1 MVGVT
6 ALPDGV
12 PALDGSL
19 HVDLATRRRCAGDAG
34 RISTGLPAAVLRPGS
49 AADVAR
55 MVGYCR
61 RHRIPVAARGLG
73 NTTGGQGLVPDGVV
87 VESRALAGVRP
98 IGAAGGPS
106 PGSAA
111 ATVGAG
117 ATWLELARAADPHG
131 LAIPAATGYLDLTV
145 GGTLSVGGIPPAVAC
160 GAQVDHVHEL
170 EVVTGDG
177 VLRRCS
183 PTTDRELFEAVLAGL
198 GQFGIVTEATVG
210 LVPAPATVRG
220 WSIPYRDP
228 SAFFA
233 DLRTLVRRGEVTE
246 VFGDWW
252 RPGEAGEV
260 HHLNAFAFAG
270 PDGPPDG
277 AHVLRGLTADPAAA
291 VVRDAG
297 YLEHVTR
304 IDAAVAELRAELGWD
319 ALAKPWLTGWL
330 PDSRVEAV
338 VGEVLS
344 GLAPHDVGRGGF
356 VLLYTHRRA
365 ALTRPSL
372 RLPAPDGSDLVHLFT
387 VMTAGPPGAD
397 AGFAAAMRE
406 RNRRL
411 LDLVVGAGGTHY
423 PIGTV
428 AVGAEGWRAHYGDR
442 WPHLVA
448 LKHRYDPAGIL
459 TPGHRVP
466 WPPPRSGG
474 SVTTW
479 TG

>member
-1 MVGVT
+1 MAGVT

-12 PALDGSL
+12 PELDGAL
-19 HVDLATRRRCAGDAG
+19 HVDLDTRRRHAGDAG
-34 RISTGLPAAVLRPGS
+34 RISTGMPAAVLRPGS

-73 NTTGGQGLVPDGVV
+73 NTTGGQSLAPGGVV
-87 VESRALAGVRP
+87 VDIAALAA
-98 IGAAGGPS
+98 IGSIGPDR
-106 PGSAA
+106 

-117 ATWLELARAADPHG
+117 TTWLQLARAAHAHG

-145 GGTLSVGGIPPAVAC
+145 GGTLSVGGIPPAVAA

-177 VLRRCS
+177 ELRRCS
-183 PTTDRELFEAVLAGL
+183 PAADRDLFEAVLAGL
-198 GQFGIVTEATVG
+198 GQFGIITEATVG
-210 LVPAPATVRG
+210 LVPAPTAVRG
-220 WSIPYRDP
+220 WSVPHHDP
-228 SAFFA
+228 VAFFA
-233 DLRTLVRRGEVTE
+233 DLRALVRRGEATE

-260 HHLNAFAFAG
+260 HHVNAFAFDA
-270 PDGPPDG
+270 DLAPPPG
-277 AHVLRGLTADPAAA
+277 AEARE
-291 VVRDAG
+291 AG

-304 IDAAVAELRAELGWD
+304 IDEAVADLRATIGWD
-319 ALAKPWLTGWL
+319 ALPKPWLTVWL
-330 PDSRVEAV
+330 PDSRVEEV
-338 VGEVLS
+338 VGAT
-344 GLAPHDVGRGGF
+344 LAELTPADVGVGGF

-365 ALTRPSL
+365 ALNRPSL

-387 VMTAGPPGAD
+387 VMTAGPPGAGPD
-397 AGFAAAMRE
+397 FGAAMLR

-411 LDLVVGAGGTHY
+411 LDRALAAGGARY

-428 AVGAEGWRAHYGDR
+428 TSDAADWRAHYGDR

-448 LKHRYDPAGIL
+448 LKRRYDPAGIL
-459 TPGHRVP
+459 TPGHGVFRGVF
-466 WPPPRSGG
+466 RG
-474 SVTTW
+474 
-479 TG
+479 